1 MTFDQWI
8 ELLVVGSIVV
18 LPALAITVRLALKP
32 IVEAVVRL
40 AEGLNGSGGLRPR
53 DLDPGVGRMQEELA
67 ELQRKVADLEA
78 AESFHQELLLP
89 ESLPDPTS
97 KGS

>member
-8 ELLVVGSIVV
+8 ELLAVGSIVV
-18 LPALAITVRLALKP
+18 LPAVAITVRIALKP

-40 AEGLNGSGGLRPR
+40 AQATTGSGGLPPR
-53 DLDPGVGRMQEELA
+53 DDNPAMGRMQEELA

-78 AESFHQELLLP
+78 AESFHQHLLKSA
-89 ESLPDPTS
+89 SLPNRPS